1 MKSENTTFKKTAEGI
16 YEFLDNPLQLTSEK
30 FKSEIELLLKNPEVK
45 YVLIDNRD
53 NYNHQGDKIIRNNL
67 KLVRPWYKSILED
80 ASLTEKEIYK
90 LVWLPKEKVMD
101 DLMNQGSFW
110 PEEWLFSM
118 KSYYNTSYTTS

>member
-1 MKSENTTFKKTAEGI
+1 MKSENTAFKKTAEGI

-30 FKSEIELLLKNPEVK
+30 FKSEIELLLKNPEIK
-45 YVLIDNRD
+45 YVLIDSRED
-53 NYNHQGDKIIRNNL
+53 YNHQGDKIIRNNL
-67 KLVRPWYKSILED
+67 RLVKSWYKNTLED

-118 KSYYNTSYTTS
+118 KSYYNTPHITS